1 MDAQQYTINQQT
13 YASGCSLGEIIQ
25 SLKQIIF
32 IIKRSILNTIRYI
45 TKKIVKNRMLDYK

>member
-25 SLKQIIF
+25 SLKQM
-32 IIKRSILNTIRYI
+32 ILLLNDRY
-45 TKKIVKNRMLDYK
+45 